1 MWTKLHFC
9 HGIANDIVLSWDC
22 LEVLIYPYTH
32 CLHVSAVSVW
42 CTWSVKHFS
51 PAWRSTPI
59 RQQFINT
66 FLSNSF
72 HFPLFSRIFGCPM
85 IYKRHSIKV
94 SCSSSGQLKT
104 KPWFLDLIWN
114 LGIWKQLFNNWQ
126 ASEIVPAS
134 TIQRWAFRADPIMG
148 YHGRYHE
155 ISLAVDALIWND
167 LNGKKMKQVEHLEPW
182 FQSLLFFF
190 KITHQNYDR
199 TLLPRKFTCTCWI
212 TQETYS

>member
-1 MWTKLHFC
+1 MISYFPGTVWKSLYILIHIVYMWALWAFGAPEAWSTSVQPGAPH
-9 HGIANDIVLSWDC
+9 
-22 LEVLIYPYTH
+22 PYTTAIH
-32 CLHVSAVSVW
+32 KYV
-42 CTWSVKHFS
+42 
-51 PAWRSTPI
+51 
-59 RQQFINT
+59 
-66 FLSNSF
+66 SF
-72 HFPLFSRIFGCPM
+72 HFPLFSRILRCPM

-182 FQSLLFFF
+182 FQSLHSFF
-190 KITHQNYDR
+190 KITHQNCFR
-199 TLLPRKFTCTCWI
+199 ASLLVPAGSSKRPTANKGTM
-212 TQETYS
+212 